1 MPRLYVYQIKGIL
14 EREDKQI
21 GGLRVMVCSKDFFDT
36 VDVPFNI
43 FDKETL
49 QYLRYRLA
57 VNDYV
62 DIRKLPDSVINKIRA
77 PLNQWLDN
85 WVLTSWQ

>member
-21 GGLRVMVCSKDFFDT
+21 GGLRVMVCSKDYFDT
-36 VDVPFNI
+36 VDVPPNI

-49 QYLRYRLA
+49 QYLRYR
-57 VNDYV
+57 
-62 DIRKLPDSVINKIRA
+62 
-77 PLNQWLDN
+77 
-85 WVLTSWQ
+85 